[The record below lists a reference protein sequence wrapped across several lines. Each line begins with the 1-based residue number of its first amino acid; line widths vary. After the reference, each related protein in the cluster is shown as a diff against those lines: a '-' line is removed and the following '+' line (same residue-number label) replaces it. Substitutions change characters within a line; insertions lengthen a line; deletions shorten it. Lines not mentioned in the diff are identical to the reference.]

1 MCAAS
6 GNRGPVMLP
15 APFGSLDRL
24 LETLDLRR
32 PAVAAHS
39 RRVAAYAR
47 LLGIGMGLDRVE
59 LTILEQ
65 AALVHDAGPLL
76 GRPAGATAD
85 LTELGAWCGL
95 NGGVADVLWYSVRR
109 FEHHRHAPL
118 AARLLAVSDEFD
130 ALTTAREYHVPLQVD
145 TAKIAIARDGGRQFC
160 PVAVAA
166 LMAVRLD
173 RIDDVAE
180 RALTEVVPEGRAKT
194 DPPRSYPDDVW
205 GG

>member
-1 MCAAS
+1 MLTA
-6 GNRGPVMLP
+6 PV
-15 APFGSLDRL
+15 GSLDRL

-65 AALVHDAGPLL
+65 AALVHDAGALV
-76 GRPAGATAD
+76 GRPAGANAD

-95 NGGVADVLWYSVRR
+95 NDEVADVLWYSVRR

-118 AARLLAVSDEFD
+118 AARLLAVAHEFD
-130 ALTTAREYHVPLQVD
+130 ELTTAREYHVPLQAD
-145 TAKIAIARDGGRQFC
+145 SAKIAIAREGGRQFC

-173 RIDDVAE
+173 RIDDVAGP
-180 RALTEVVPEGRAKT
+180 ALTEVVPEGRATIDQSRIDAAKPWRADYRFVT
-194 DPPRSYPDDVW
+194 NS
-205 GG
+205 